1 MTDETQGYVAIDG
14 LDKAAVLAALYN
26 AARPQGMG
34 FLHYTPAPMTTEEAR
49 AEINNRRWLR
59 FDYLHGRVMKVDL
72 SADSFDPYLYDRDNG
87 HGAAL
92 GVINTLRANLPV
104 DNAFISKHH
113 EAQTKQS
120 AAEALGGLCVED
132 TYSEEAGI
140 PVVTLGLG
148 NAAPLLEPTL
158 TAILND
164 EDEEKKEAS

>member
-1 MTDETQGYVAIDG
+1 MSDETQGYVAIDG

-34 FLHYTPAPMTTEEAR
+34 FLHYDPTPMTIEQAR

-72 SADSFDPYLYDRDNG
+72 TNDSFDPYLYDRDNG
-87 HGAAL
+87 YGAAL
-92 GVINTLRANLPV
+92 GVVNTVRANLPV
-104 DNAFISKHH
+104 DNALISQHH
-113 EAQTKQS
+113 EAKTKQS
-120 AAEALGGLCVED
+120 AAEALGGLCVQD

-148 NAAPLLEPTL
+148 DAASLLEPTL
-158 TAILND
+158 TAILED
-164 EDEEKKEAS
+164 DEEKKEAS